1 VWRLYGFPEV
11 PANGFEKSPGL
22 CFDDC
27 NVEIIMAV
35 KIQLYGQL
43 KQVTGLSQLTSDAA
57 DTDGLMKEILD
68 RFPSLENLNY
78 LIAVD
83 RNIVQTNTTIKA
95 GQELAL
101 LPPFSG
107 G

>member
-1 VWRLYGFPEV
+1 
-11 PANGFEKSPGL
+11 
-22 CFDDC
+22 
-27 NVEIIMAV
+27 MAV

-43 KQVTGLSQLTSDAA
+43 KQITGASEIITDAA
-57 DTDGLMKEILD
+57 DTDGMMKDITA
-68 RFPSLENLNY
+68 RFPILENLTC

-83 RNIVQTNTTIKA
+83 RTIVQSNTPIKT

-101 LPPFSG
+101 LPPYSG